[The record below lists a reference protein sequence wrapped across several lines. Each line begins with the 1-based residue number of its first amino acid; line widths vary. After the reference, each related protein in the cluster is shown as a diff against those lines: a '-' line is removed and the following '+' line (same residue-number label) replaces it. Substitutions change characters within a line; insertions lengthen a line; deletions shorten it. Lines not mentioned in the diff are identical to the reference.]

1 MKKGRKALIYAR
13 NFAFYT
19 VTVIIIFDSN
29 ESPMDAKDIG

>member
-1 MKKGRKALIYAR
+1 MLET
-13 NFAFYT
+13 FAFYT